1 MRFYYQNPDPG
12 SGQKVTLD
20 VLLLLQLNTKT
31 DLFSRLPQNVFV
43 FQALPMPIKLF
54 KH

>member
-20 VLLLLQLNTKT
+20 VLLYFKLKRIY
-31 DLFSRLPQNVFV
+31 FSRLPQNVFV
-43 FQALPMPIKLF
+43 FQALLMPIKLF